1 MRQRR
6 FSDGVEIISV
16 DDQALRQRL
25 EEIAVQIRAKHPEV
39 EEVVLFGS
47 FARGDFTPRSDV
59 DVAILLSADGEPFLQ
74 WADRF
79 LDAFSDLSLD
89 VNLLVYMREE
99 MNRMLAEGNRL
110 ARAIVEGVRLGR
122 EEVRWVSGKD
132 WAGGRGRFWRKRRR
146 RLAA

>member
-1 MRQRR
+1 
-6 FSDGVEIISV
+6 V

-89 VNLLVYMREE
+89 VNLLVYTREE

-122 EEVRWVSGKD
+122 EE
-132 WAGGRGRFWRKRRR
+132 GR
-146 RLAA
+146 